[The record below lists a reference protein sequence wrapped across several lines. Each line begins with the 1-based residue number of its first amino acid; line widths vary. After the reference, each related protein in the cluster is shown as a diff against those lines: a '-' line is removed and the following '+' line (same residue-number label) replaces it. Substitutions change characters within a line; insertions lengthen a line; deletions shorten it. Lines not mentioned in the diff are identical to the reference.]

1 MAYFSSSGNVV
12 TDEEPRGNVGH
23 GNTKTIADLIQT
35 QVGGNLFFIETTD
48 KNPANYN
55 DAIDVAMQEQR
66 ADARPELA
74 SHVENMHDYDVIF
87 LDYPIWWGTLPQP
100 VFTFLDEYVFQERQ

>member
-1 MAYFSSSGNVV
+1 
-12 TDEEPRGNVGH
+12 
-23 GNTKTIADLIQT
+23 
-35 QVGGNLFFIETTD
+35 
-48 KNPANYN
+48 
-55 DAIDVAMQEQR
+55 MQEQR